1 MKKQKSCLVALAVF
15 ASASAFADNAESLV
29 FYGVQGKA
37 DNAVELTNF
46 RKITFGEN
54 GFNVLSQDG
63 STLQLNY
70 GDWTHFS
77 CTVEGTPCDGN
88 FSPRSYYGTT
98 GATHITPFTVSGSVL
113 TKL

>member
-54 GFNVLSQDG
+54 GFN
-63 STLQLNY
+63 
-70 GDWTHFS
+70 
-77 CTVEGTPCDGN
+77 
-88 FSPRSYYGTT
+88 
-98 GATHITPFTVSGSVL
+98 
-113 TKL
+113 

>member
-70 GDWTHFS
+70 GDVKSIKFKDLVNGIH
-77 CTVEGTPCDGN
+77 PLRMAMR
-88 FSPRSYYGTT
+88 PR
-98 GATHITPFTVSGSVL
+98 
-113 TKL
+113 